1 MYPKNKITI
10 FAREFKYYLVMEKKK
25 KVVKESVIKDTKL
38 RVSTDGE
45 ILGIDQTISFPV
57 GKEPPYYKQYLEDMG
72 KVQGLNPAERVVWDC
87 LCKNMSFKNKIVLVK
102 AFKEIIAEETGKKYE
117 TIRAAIKSL
126 SAKGLL
132 IPMEG
137 KRSVYI
143 INPMFAAKGEWKDI
157 RALRLVIEYSE
168 QGRSIKVNKIT
179 NNQVVVE
186 EYRQKELF
194 YYDEEGNPQ
203 PNTD

>member
-72 KVQGLNPAERVVWDC
+72 KVQGLNPAEREY
-87 LCKNMSFKNKIVLVK
+87 IV
-102 AFKEIIAEETGKKYE
+102 
-117 TIRAAIKSL
+117 
-126 SAKGLL
+126 
-132 IPMEG
+132 
-137 KRSVYI
+137 
-143 INPMFAAKGEWKDI
+143 
-157 RALRLVIEYSE
+157 
-168 QGRSIKVNKIT
+168 
-179 NNQVVVE
+179 NN
-186 EYRQKELF
+186 YR
-194 YYDEEGNPQ
+194 
-203 PNTD
+203 